1 MKRIIPIVLLS
12 LCLWSCSDDYEDL
25 NTFKYDT
32 EVIAVFAPRGVGD
45 QTDAGLIYKGIIK
58 ATDSLNIAFRPIFP
72 LTYEE
77 GIETIA
83 ELSADDQP
91 GRKRL
96 IISTD
101 AEYTP
106 HLRMLAEDGLIMD
119 SDSTKLLVFD
129 GDFTHSDVY
138 TAYVPLYGL
147 MYKAGYVALA
157 HTIQ

>member
-72 LTYEE
+72 LTYDE
-77 GIETIA
+77 GIETIS

-106 HLRMLAEDGLIMD
+106 YL
-119 SDSTKLLVFD
+119 
-129 GDFTHSDVY
+129 
-138 TAYVPLYGL
+138 
-147 MYKAGYVALA
+147 
-157 HTIQ
+157 HTRTS